1 MSAALTVVTQQTP
14 STKLGPDQVDLIKR
28 TICAGATD
36 DELALFLE
44 VCQRTGLNPFARQVY
59 AVKRW
64 DRQANRQVMAI
75 QTSIDGFRLIAERS
89 GRYAGQL
96 GPFWSADGR
105 EWLEV
110 WLDTQRPPAA
120 AKVAVLR
127 SDFKEPL
134 WAVATWEQYKQE
146 GKQGLTSMWLRMGPL
161 MLAKCAESLALRRA
175 FPQELSGLY
184 TAEEMAQ
191 ASPREIV
198 DVVTGEVLPAEVRTP
213 APEKPLA
220 KPRMIGQADRKMIFA
235 AATARAKEIGDPE
248 IKGETI
254 IRDIGRA
261 WNLPPNE
268 KGEPSTAGI
277 PAKLAQRF
285 AELVRLWEPG
295 VSAGAMPEMAEDF

>member
-14 STKLGPDQVDLIKR
+14 STKLGPDQVELIKR
-28 TICAGATD
+28 TICSGASD

-198 DVVTGEVLPAEVRTP
+198 DVVTGEVLPAEIP
-213 APEKPLA
+213 KPKPEAP
-220 KPRMIGQADRKMIFA
+220 
-235 AATARAKEIGDPE
+235 DPE
-248 IKGETI
+248 PATI
-254 IRDIGRA
+254 GKDKQRAVWKIAAVRVKELAERGDVAANAEPDMVMRDLLKA
-261 WNLPPNE
+261 WGLEHTADIPRKLYEPFVALVNKWLPDQH
-268 KGEPSTAGI
+268 
-277 PAKLAQRF
+277 PADKR
-285 AELVRLWEPG
+285 RPG
-295 VSAGAMPEMAEDF
+295 DEAF